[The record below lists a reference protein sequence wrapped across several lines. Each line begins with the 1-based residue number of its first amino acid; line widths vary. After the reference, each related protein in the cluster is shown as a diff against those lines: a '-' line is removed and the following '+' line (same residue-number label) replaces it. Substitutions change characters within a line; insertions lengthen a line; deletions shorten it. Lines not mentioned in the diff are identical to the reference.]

1 MGNAFNTNIHLWLV
15 NVMSAEPELFD
26 LAQRAD
32 WSAVILRAATH
43 PQEAFW
49 IDRCGNSALHL
60 ACRKQPPVEAVTA
73 LLRACRKTSSM
84 KTVDGMTPLHF
95 ACYCGASSEV
105 VKVLI
110 ETNPAIVSLGDRR
123 GRTSLH
129 CVCTGVKTSNVNAI
143 VRELLQVNPDL
154 CYAIDKSGR
163 SPLFLVLDD
172 YADAIEEQIY
182 MVTRDSS
189 SEGLSISEA
198 NKMTEEHLYDLDE
211 RWISVTLLLSAAYYE
226 TVNGTV
232 GNQVPF
238 RLVHAC
244 VGTRNCPVRFVFL
257 ALNLWPEQLKEKDSD
272 GNLPIHIAAFSIW
285 KPKHRRFNT
294 LIKVV
299 SMYPEG
305 ARVPDK
311 NGVLPLQLAVQSK
324 KTWNEGVRELFEAY
338 PEALATLDIDFK
350 LYPEILALAG
360 KSFPLKIL
368 YQVLISKP
376 EILSYGS

>member
-1 MGNAFNTNIHLWLV
+1 MWLV
-15 NVMSAEPELFD
+15 NVISAEPELFD

-32 WSAVILRAATH
+32 WTALILRAATH
-43 PQEAFW
+43 PHEAFW
-49 IDRCGNSALHL
+49 TDRCGNAALHL

-73 LLRACRKTSSM
+73 LLRAYRKIASM

-110 ETNPAIVSLGDRR
+110 EANPAVVSVGDRR

-129 CVCTGVKTSNVNAI
+129 CVCTGVKTSHVNAV
-143 VRELLQVNPDL
+143 VRELLQVNADL
-154 CYAIDKSGR
+154 CYAVDTSGR

-189 SEGLSISEA
+189 NEGLTNNA
-198 NKMTEEHLYDLDE
+198 RNKMSQEHLYDLDE

-232 GNQVPF
+232 ANQVPF

-257 ALNLWPEQLKEKDSD
+257 ALNLWPEQLKEKDTD
-272 GNLPIHIAAFSIW
+272 GNLPIHIAAFSIP
-285 KPKHRRFNT
+285 KRKHRRFNT

-299 SMYPEG
+299 TMYPEG

-311 NGVLPLQLAVQSK
+311 NGVLPLQLAVQSRK
-324 KTWNEGVRELFEAY
+324 KWDEGVRELFEAY

-368 YQVLISKP
+368 YQVLVSKP
-376 EILSYGS
+376 EILAYGSS